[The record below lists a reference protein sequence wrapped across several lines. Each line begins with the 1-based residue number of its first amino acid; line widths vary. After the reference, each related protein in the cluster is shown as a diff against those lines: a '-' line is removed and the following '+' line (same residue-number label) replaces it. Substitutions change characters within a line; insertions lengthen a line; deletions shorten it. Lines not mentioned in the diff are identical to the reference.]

1 MIDQNWD
8 LACQKMKKK
17 QNREMEKAI
26 KLLAELVD
34 QADED
39 CPHDCRTIHFTN
51 ILEEA
56 SEFVKEYKNSK

>member
-1 MIDQNWD
+1 M
-8 LACQKMKKK
+8 ACQQKKK
-17 QNREMEKAI
+17 MQNKDMEKAI

>member
-1 MIDQNWD
+1 M
-8 LACQKMKKK
+8 ACQQKKK
-17 QNREMEKAI
+17 MQNKDMEKAI
-26 KLLAELVD
+26 QLLDELVF

-56 SEFVKEYKNSK
+56 SEFVKEYRNSK